1 MVYGRYNYSTIVN
14 GDSFMVYKPTNITV
28 GPILLVVDPSAQ
40 RMKNPSYI
48 SGLIPTY
55 YPIYTWNIYVY
66 IYKYSR
72 HIPCKGVQVYY
83 VTYVIYMPFSIA
95 NC

>member
-28 GPILLVVDPSAQ
+28 GPHPVGGGSQRSADEKSQLYKWINPYLLSHLYLE
-40 RMKNPSYI
+40 YI
-48 SGLIPTY
+48 R
-55 YPIYTWNIYVY
+55 